1 MDFFFV
7 ESENDCNEWNGYNVC
22 KLEFNIV
29 LLLYMYSLIECI
41 LEISDWYCEV
51 RIGV

>member
-1 MDFFFV
+1 MIV
-7 ESENDCNEWNGYNVC
+7 MNEMGIMYIN
-22 KLEFNIV
+22 LEFIIV

-41 LEISDWYCEV
+41 LEISVWYCEV

>member
-1 MDFFFV
+1 MIV
-7 ESENDCNEWNGYNVC
+7 MNEMGIMYVNWN
-22 KLEFNIV
+22 LNIV

-41 LEISDWYCEV
+41 LEISDWYCDV